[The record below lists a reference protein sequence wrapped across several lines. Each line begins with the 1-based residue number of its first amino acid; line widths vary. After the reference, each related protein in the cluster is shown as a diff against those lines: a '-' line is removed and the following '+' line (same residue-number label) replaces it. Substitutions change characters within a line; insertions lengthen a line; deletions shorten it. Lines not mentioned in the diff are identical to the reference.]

1 MSIHDRFRL
10 TIMKGAHMRLR
21 TTLLVST
28 MMTAAAGLAITLP
41 AHAAVDSGAA
51 VTSTEQLAPGVTF
64 ESFTT
69 TSASGQLVGE
79 VVAVDL
85 NNPHISVGLL
95 HPPSIAQDQRVS
107 VMADAQH
114 ATAGING
121 DFFNNAE
128 THAGVTPTGSSD
140 GPEIADSTDLKA
152 NVPNGQR
159 FGPGLP
165 AGTSTNDVIGVGVDG
180 VARMATLTLQG
191 TVKYGPNTLTL
202 GGLNQFAL
210 PVGGIGAFTSDWG
223 SMSRERAVCGTD
235 TVRTA
240 ACSTDVEEVTVQH
253 GMVVAAAD
261 TVGAGQI
268 PADETVLVG
277 REAGADAL
285 RKLAIGQHVTV
296 HYRLVPDVD
305 VPFSFAT
312 GGFPILRNGA
322 PLAGLD
328 AKTAAVRSGAGFSAD
343 GRELYLVA
351 VQPAPGVTG
360 GETIAGLA
368 ALLQQFGAASGVN
381 LDGGGSTTLV
391 TRDPGASTVT
401 VRNTPTD
408 STGERLVANG
418 IGIFSQKS

>member
-1 MSIHDRFRL
+1 
-10 TIMKGAHMRLR
+10 MRLR
-21 TTLLVST
+21 TTLLAST
-28 MMTAAAGLAITLP
+28 LMATAAALATTLPAP
-41 AHAAVDSGAA
+41 AHAAADAGAA
-51 VTSTEQLAPGVTF
+51 VTSTEQLAPGVTL

-69 TSASGQLVGE
+69 TSASGGMVGE
-79 VVAVDL
+79 LLAVNL

-95 HPPSIAQDQRVS
+95 HPPSIAEDERVS
-107 VMADAQH
+107 AMADAQH
-114 ATAGING
+114 AIAGING

-140 GPEIADSTDLKA
+140 GPEIADATGLKA

-165 AGTSTNDVIGVGVDG
+165 AGTSTNDVLGVGVDG
-180 VARMATLTLQG
+180 TARMATLTLRG
-191 TVKYGPNTLTL
+191 TAKYGPDTLPL
-202 GGLNQFAL
+202 SGLNQFAI

-223 SMSRERAVCGTD
+223 STSRERAVCGTD
-235 TVRTA
+235 TVRAA
-240 ACSTDVEEVTVQH
+240 ACSTDVEEVTVRH
-253 GMVVAAAD
+253 GVVAAAAD

-285 RKLAIGQHVTV
+285 RALAIGQHVTV

-305 VPFSFAT
+305 VPFSFAV
-312 GGFPILRNGA
+312 GGFPILRDGA

-328 AKTAAVRSGAGFSAD
+328 AKTAAVRTGAGFSAD

-351 VQPAPGVTG
+351 VQPAPGVSG
-360 GETIAGLA
+360 GMTIAGLA
-368 ALLQQFGAASGVN
+368 ALLQQFGAANGVN

-391 TRDPGASTVT
+391 ARDPGASTVT

-418 IGIFSQKS
+418 IGVFIRKN

>member
-1 MSIHDRFRL
+1 
-10 TIMKGAHMRLR
+10 MRLR
-21 TTLLVST
+21 TTLLASMLMV
-28 MMTAAAGLAITLP
+28 AAAGLATPLS
-41 AHAAVDSGAA
+41 AHAAADGGAT
-51 VTSTEQLAPGVTF
+51 VTSTEQLAPGVTL
-64 ESFTT
+64 ETFTT
-69 TSASGQLVGE
+69 TSASGQMVGE
-79 VVAVDL
+79 LVTADL
-85 NNPHISVGLL
+85 NNPHVSVGLL
-95 HPPSIAQDQRVS
+95 HPSTVAQDQRVS
-107 VMADAQH
+107 MMANAQG
-114 ATAGING
+114 AIAGING

-140 GPEIADSTDLKA
+140 GPEIADGTDLKA

-165 AGTSTNDVIGVGVDG
+165 AGTSTNDVFGVGVDG

-191 TVKYGPNTLTL
+191 TVKYGPNSLQL
-202 GGLNQFAL
+202 GGLNQFAI

-223 SMSRERAVCGTD
+223 STSRERAVCGTD
-235 TVRTA
+235 TVRAA

-253 GMVVAAAD
+253 GVVVAEAD

-285 RKLAIGQHVTV
+285 RALPIGKHFTV
-296 HYRLVPDVD
+296 HYRLVSDID
-305 VPFSFAT
+305 VPFSFAV
-312 GGFPILRNGA
+312 GGFPILRNGE

-351 VQPAPGVTG
+351 VQPAPAVSG
-360 GETIAGLA
+360 GMTIAGLA
-368 ALLQQFGAASGVN
+368 ALLQQFGAANGVN
-381 LDGGGSTTLV
+381 LDGGGSTTLAA
-391 TRDPGASTVT
+391 RDPGASTVT

>member
-1 MSIHDRFRL
+1 
-10 TIMKGAHMRLR
+10 MRLR
-21 TTLLVST
+21 TTLLASMLMV
-28 MMTAAAGLAITLP
+28 AAAGLATPLS
-41 AHAAVDSGAA
+41 AHAAADGSAA

-64 ESFTT
+64 VSFTT
-69 TSASGQLVGE
+69 TSASGEMVGE
-79 VVAVDL
+79 LVEVDL
-85 NNPHISVGLL
+85 NNPHVSVGLL
-95 HPPSIAQDQRVS
+95 DPPLVAQDERVS
-107 VMADAQH
+107 VMADAQD
-114 ATAGING
+114 AIAGING

-128 THAGVTPTGSSD
+128 THAGITPTGSSD
-140 GPEIADSTDLKA
+140 GPEIAGGDDLKA

-165 AGTSTNDVIGVGVDG
+165 AGTSTNDILGVGVDG

-191 TVKYGPNTLTL
+191 TVKYGPNSLPL
-202 GGLNQFAL
+202 GGLNQFAI

-223 SMSRERAVCGTD
+223 STSRERAVCGTD

-253 GMVVAAAD
+253 GVVVAAAD

-285 RKLAIGQHVTV
+285 RALAIGQHVTV
-296 HYRLVPDVD
+296 HYHLVSDVD
-305 VPFSFAT
+305 VPFSFAV
-312 GGFPILRNGA
+312 GGFPILRDGE

-351 VQPAPGVTG
+351 VQPAPGMSG
-360 GETIAGLA
+360 GMTIAGLA
-368 ALLQQFGAASGVN
+368 ALLQQFGAANGVN

-391 TRDPGASTVT
+391 ARDPGASTVS
-401 VRNTPTD
+401 VRNKPTD
-408 STGERLVANG
+408 STGERPVANG
-418 IGIFSQKS
+418 IGIFSRKS